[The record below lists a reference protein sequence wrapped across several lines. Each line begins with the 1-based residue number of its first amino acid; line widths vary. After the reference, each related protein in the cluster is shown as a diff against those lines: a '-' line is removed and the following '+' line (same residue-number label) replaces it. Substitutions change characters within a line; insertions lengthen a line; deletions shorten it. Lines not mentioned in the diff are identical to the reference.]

1 MNDVITIVAHHVTAI
16 AIFVIQIKRD
26 IKPILLSIFYL
37 ALVLQLTAHVSNND
51 VPHISAST
59 NHRHEVVAIG

>member
-16 AIFVIQIKRD
+16 AIFVIKIQSYVI
-26 IKPILLSIFYL
+26 P
-37 ALVLQLTAHVSNND
+37 ALFRVSNLTLILQLTAHVSNND

-59 NHRHEVVAIG
+59 NHRHKVVTGG